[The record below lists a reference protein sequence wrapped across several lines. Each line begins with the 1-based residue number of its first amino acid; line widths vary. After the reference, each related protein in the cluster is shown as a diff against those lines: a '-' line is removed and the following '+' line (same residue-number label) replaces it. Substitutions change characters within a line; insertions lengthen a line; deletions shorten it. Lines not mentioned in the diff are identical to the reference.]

1 MGLGVAG
8 AHGAFVS
15 GLNSVGSGGVEPRRL
30 VPGCGGRWV
39 VVVVVVVVVVAVAVA
54 AAAVAVAAVVV
65 AVAGRANG
73 FNAKVGRV
81 VGRTPA
87 HGALVFS
94 MIRGAGGGWWCCS
107 DPTDDSEALASAAAA
122 SSSAVSVA
130 DHRKMFPK

>member
-1 MGLGVAG
+1 MGMGVAG

-15 GLNSVGSGGVEPRRL
+15 GLNCVGSGGVEPRRL
-30 VPGCGGRWV
+30 VLGCGGRWV
-39 VVVVVVVVVVAVAVA
+39 VVVV
-54 AAAVAVAAVVV
+54 AAVAVVVAMA

-73 FNAKVGRV
+73 FNAEVGRV
-81 VGRTPA
+81 VGRAPA

-94 MIRGAGGGWWCCS
+94 MTRGAGGGWWYWWRGGS

-122 SSSAVSVA
+122 AVAAASSSAVSDA